1 MRNEAYP
8 QENEFCIV
16 SGDQSTVE
24 FRVEHTGMGV
34 VGAAY
39 LAGYFD
45 LVVCWRP
52 GLLGVVCFCGDAVRR
67 LGSSLRKAKRSSQR
81 K

>member
-1 MRNEAYP
+1 
-8 QENEFCIV
+8 
-16 SGDQSTVE
+16 
-24 FRVEHTGMGV
+24 MGV

-45 LVVCWRP
+45 LVVCWRLD
-52 GLLGVVCFCGDAVRR
+52 LLGVACFGGDAVRR
-67 LGSSLRKAKRSSQR
+67 LGSSLRKAIRSSQR